1 MKNFYVISYI
11 LSDYLINDVKVEVY
25 YAPAIVDS
33 FYSRKEISELILG
46 ERDKTVLDGIFELI
60 RSRTTELNTYE
71 IWHDIIEYK
80 GIELIWKS
88 FFNTEEKKMGVEVL
102 YSRDNPPF
110 SFIVFYFFAC
120 SFFFF
125 SNRVNLG
132 SGYNKPFFK
141 NWIILG

>member
-25 YAPAIVDS
+25 YAPAVVDS

-102 YSRDNPPF
+102 YSRDNHP
-110 SFIVFYFFAC
+110 
-120 SFFFF
+120 
-125 SNRVNLG
+125 
-132 SGYNKPFFK
+132 K
-141 NWIILG
+141 NMSLN

>member
-25 YAPAIVDS
+25 YAPAVVES

-102 YSRDNPPF
+102 YSRDNHPKGV
-110 SFIVFYFFAC
+110 SL
-120 SFFFF
+120 
-125 SNRVNLG
+125 N
-132 SGYNKPFFK
+132 
-141 NWIILG
+141 